1 MALTTF
7 TMLCNHHECCCCHS
21 VTQSCPTLQPH
32 GLQWARPPC
41 RSSSPEVCPSSCP
54 LHQWCHPANSSSDAL
69 FSCPQSF
76 PVSGTYPMSQLFA
89 SNDQNTEVLDSAS
102 VLPMSIQGWFA
113 LSLNGLISL
122 LSKGQR
128 ILLQHHTSKAS
139 ILWQSALTWVQSV
152 DWEDPLEKGKAAHS
166 SILAWRISWTVYSP
180 WGRRVGHDWATFTSF
195 YFFTVQLSVEVTN
208 RFKRLDLI
216 NCTWRTTGGGP

>member
-1 MALTTF
+1 
-7 TMLCNHHECCCCHS
+7 MLHVQKCCL

-76 PVSGTYPMSQLFA
+76 HRGLCQWFGFSQQMTKILEL
-89 SNDQNTEVLDSAS
+89 QLAS

-139 ILWQSALTWVQSV
+139 ILWQSALTWVRSV
-152 DWEDPLEKGKAAHS
+152 DWEDPLENFMDC
-166 SILAWRISWTVYSP
+166 V
-180 WGRRVGHDWATFTSF
+180 
-195 YFFTVQLSVEVTN
+195 
-208 RFKRLDLI
+208 
-216 NCTWRTTGGGP
+216 